1 VDYLFEVG
9 PGGDGQPVEW
19 ADMQAWA
26 ELTGVRLSEF
36 EASTL
41 RSLSLAYVSMYH
53 EARSADCPSPYLAP
67 EQLPDKAELSKRLGD
82 YLRSV
87 KGRK

>member
-1 VDYLFEVG
+1 MDYLFEAG
-9 PGGDGQPVEW
+9 PGADGQAIAWGEI
-19 ADMQAWA
+19 QAWT
-26 ELTGVRLSEF
+26 ELTGVLLSEF

-53 EARSADCPSPYLAP
+53 DARNADCPAPYFAP
-67 EQLPDKAELSKRLGD
+67 EQLPDKAELSKRLGA